1 MCSKS
6 LEVCGELIG
15 QDETIWFVVGNG
27 QLAVLFADEDS
38 LLSMARQIQKSAE
51 ASEVAASASLRY
63 VSDRDPGIRRIAA
76 GKGFIYCDLQGRRIR
91 DPLILHRIGN
101 LVIPPAWNDVW
112 ICPLANGHL
121 QATGRDERGRKQ
133 YIYHPRWRAVRDE
146 AKFGRLP
153 AFARALPKLRRRV
166 QRDLALPGLARAKI
180 LAMIVRLLE
189 STFIRI
195 GNEEYVRSNGS
206 FGLTT
211 LRNHHAKVSGDT
223 TVFHFRGKSGKLRTV
238 SIDDS
243 RIARIVKRCQ
253 ELPGHELFEY
263 VDEGGQI
270 QRVSSEDVNDYIRE
284 AAGAEFSAKD
294 FRTWG
299 GTLLAAEL
307 LRNRSS
313 RQQKTKQ
320 AVVDTVRA
328 VAQRLGNTASVCR
341 KCYIHPMIF
350 ERFAAGSFSSALGAK
365 GSDARLRNGRALRA
379 SEAAVL
385 RLLSRQPRRNEA
397 QPK

>member
-1 MCSKS
+1 
-6 LEVCGELIG
+6 
-15 QDETIWFVVGNG
+15 
-27 QLAVLFADEDS
+27 
-38 LLSMARQIQKSAE
+38 MASRVAKPTE
-51 ASEVAASASLRY
+51 AIEVAASASLRY
-63 VSDRDPGIRRIAA
+63 VSDSDPGIRRVAA
-76 GKGFIYCDLQGRRIR
+76 GKGFAYRDMQGRRIR
-91 DPLILHRIGN
+91 KAQTLHRIRN
-101 LVIPPAWNDVW
+101 LVIPPAWSGVW
-112 ICPLANGHL
+112 ICPLDNGHI

-146 AKFGRLP
+146 AKFGRLL
-153 AFARALPKLRRRV
+153 AFAGALPKLRRRV
-166 QRDLALPGLARAKI
+166 RHDLALPGLVRAKI

-211 LRNHHAKVSGDT
+211 LRNHHAKVNGHT

-238 SIDDS
+238 SIDDP

-270 QRVSSEDVNDYIRE
+270 QRVNSEDVNSYIRE
-284 AAGAEFSAKD
+284 ATGAEFTAKD

-307 LRNRSS
+307 LRKHSAE
-313 RQQKTKQ
+313 QQQTKQ
-320 AVVDTVRA
+320 VIVDTVRA
-328 VAQRLGNTASVCR
+328 VAERLGNTASVCR
-341 KCYIHPMIF
+341 KCYIHPVVF
-350 ERFAAGSFSSALGAK
+350 ERFATGSLSSVLRDQ
-365 GSDARLRNGRALRA
+365 GSNATVRNGRALRA
-379 SEAAVL
+379 SEAALV
-385 RLLSRQPRRNEA
+385 RLLARPLRRDEA
-397 QPK
+397 HSK